1 MDDLCSAIQSIID
14 SELDDLILDLVYEL
28 HSSLKGIPEEQL
40 EINNN
45 GTKTKNI
52 SLSLLQSQ
60 TTAIEKQTCVCPQCG
75 QSNIIAIRFAY
86 HLAKCLGVG
95 RRSSRQ
101 AKHRIVDQ
109 VMTITA
115 LSDESRSNGDEFQ
128 HVEVNNILPEDG
140 GSCTDST
147 SSSSINHHRRIINED
162 QEYRDDF
169 DNDDEDEDDWKPK
182 KKKRRNPTMN
192 TNIGKKNRKRKK
204 KDDIIVITQP
214 IDELDFHNC
223 IIPLDKL
230 SPQRPHTTIALV
242 NSTMPS
248 NSENIFF
255 KSHQILPISPARS
268 SCFSSRSPLNLV
280 EDEQSS
286 TTSIIMFQ
294 EDSKR

>member
-1 MDDLCSAIQSIID
+1 MDELSLIIQSIID
-14 SELDDLILDLVYEL
+14 TELDDLILDLVYEI
-28 HSSLKGIPEEQL
+28 HSSLKGIPEDQL

-45 GTKTKNI
+45 GTKTKNFSI
-52 SLSLLQSQ
+52 PFSPSQ
-60 TTAIEKQTCVCPQCG
+60 TTAIEKQTCICPQCG

-101 AKHRIVDQ
+101 AKNRIVDQ

-115 LSDESRSNGDEFQ
+115 LSDDSRSNGDEFQ
-128 HVEVNNILPEDG
+128 NIYSHNIIPEDA

-147 SSSSINHHRRIINED
+147 SSSSNNHRRMINED
-162 QEYRDDF
+162 QEYTGDF

-182 KKKRRNPTMN
+182 KKKRRNATVN
-192 TNIGKKNRKRKK
+192 TNNGNKNKRRKK
-204 KDDIIVITQP
+204 KDDIIAISQP
-214 IDELDFHNC
+214 IAELDFHNC

-230 SPQRPHTTIALV
+230 SPRTQHTAVPLV
-242 NSTMPS
+242 SSTTS
-248 NSENIFF
+248 LNSENIFL
-255 KSHQILPISPARS
+255 KNRQILPSSPS
-268 SCFSSRSPLNLV
+268 SHFSARSPLNLV

-286 TTSIIMFQ
+286 ATSIIMFQ